1 MLKFFRK
8 YNMFFL
14 VGGGSL
20 LMIAF
25 LIGPALDVIFRPSR
39 ELEVG
44 TVNGKSITNVTT
56 SQQATHLQVIQE
68 VNPVL
73 IQSVAMLSRQQLPM
87 EPLNWVLMLEEAD
100 QLGVQA
106 GVEDVNQ
113 LLGFLQQAGES
124 AQTGQIPPIRTT
136 LEYVIMQNYMNAR
149 MMGQGLPG
157 TRSLKEIAQRHD
169 VNVTQILVDYIKV
182 AKYIDIMLVQPRQTP
197 RLLEQYAYELTGT
210 VRIEAVG
217 LDAETLVDTVE
228 VTQEEVRELFEK
240 YKNNLPGTGEPY
252 ALGYKKPDAVRLEYM
267 VLSLEQVQSAVKIG
281 PDEAYNYYRN
291 HPEEFPRTSIN
302 TGDESE
308 EQANSKVEP
317 FTDEIEKK
325 ITEQLE
331 AEKTQQ
337 LMKDLEE
344 FVLAELRE
352 GERILQSEDE
362 QGYKIIPA
370 NFQPRAL
377 EDVAEEVEANSKF
390 GFYPKVVR
398 LDKEL
403 IPLTELPK
411 QEEIGQ
417 TFLSKGNI
425 RGPFVYYAA
434 SAQGLKAAS
443 RKELQPLASLRLQ
456 PMVVAE
462 PVVEALEAMYG
473 IPGDH
478 YVFRL
483 LETRKEQPPA
493 SLDEV
498 REKVTE
504 DAKRIK
510 AYEQLVAK
518 EAELVKQAEGDMTG
532 LAEAYASTVLTP
544 EAFSRFRYIPGQQQ
558 GSPGQLAP
566 AVIDPEIGAN
576 QAFVDKIWTKAIDL
590 FRKHDVIVAA
600 SPEER
605 VLAINQPSQQ
615 KVWVVRINGF
625 TPPLK
630 SQAQQKAMEAGNAIV
645 ARYSQIDLSQVFSQ
659 DELIKRTGFEWNED
673 YKKRDEESPEGDGG
687 EAGE

>member
-39 ELEVG
+39 EIEVG

-73 IQSVAMLSRQQLPM
+73 IQYVAMLSRQQLPM
-87 EPLNWVLMLEEAD
+87 DPLNWVLMLEEAD

-106 GVEDVNQ
+106 GEEDVKQ
-113 LLGFLQQAGES
+113 LLTAV
-124 AQTGQIPPIRTT
+124 GQISPN
-136 LEYVIMQNYMNAR
+136 M
-149 MMGQGLPG
+149 
-157 TRSLKEIAQRHD
+157 RSIKEVADRYDTSEKAI
-169 VNVTQILVDYIKV
+169 TQILVDYVKV
-182 AKYIDIMLVQPRQTP
+182 RKYIDIMLVQPRQTP

-217 LDAETLVDTVE
+217 LDAATQVDSVE
-228 VTQEEVRELFEK
+228 VTGEEVRELFEK

-377 EDVAEEVEANSKF
+377 EDVAEEVEANPKF

-398 LDKEL
+398 LDREL
-403 IPLTELPK
+403 IPLTELPM

-425 RGPFVYYAA
+425 RGRFVYYAA

-566 AVIDPEIGAN
+566 AVIDPEIGAD
-576 QAFVDKIWTKAIDL
+576 QDFVDKIWTKAIDL

-673 YKKRDEESPEGDGG
+673 YKKRDEESPEGEGG
-687 EAGE
+687 GTGG